1 MTGSEFNERLTEI
14 AAQPNGGAAAAA
26 TLGHWLSADQPFV
39 NGVELRRFAERAP
52 LGLIVDSFRCDIP
65 FGTGGRRGRVG
76 IGPNRINPR
85 TLALTVAGHC
95 EFLRRTAGNPDS
107 SKPDANKTVVIAND
121 TRLFSDINKLH
132 TFMGDDWS
140 LLGTSSRSLALLA
153 CQLYAVYGYDTYL
166 TAPKDPDG
174 YMPTPELSFAIR
186 ALAAAGG
193 LNVSASHNHPDDNG
207 FKVYTPTGGQ
217 YCPPDDSTL
226 SRAVEQVTLDPKIEE
241 LVARHLGAAAEMPGE
256 VHRQYIDMYVSRDA
270 AICGR
275 SAQVRGTVPLVY
287 TPLCGTGLAN
297 VGETLAGAGYQVH
310 TPRDQYPDGSFAP
323 IPLRSPNPE
332 IPGVTDPAVEYAAT
346 VDAELVLSTDPDAD
360 RLGVEVK
367 LADGSWRHLTGN
379 QIGAIIAYFLIADPA
394 GPRLSGHLITTV
406 ATSRVLRA
414 IGGLSSGVDVTDEL
428 MIGFKFVGQLLD
440 VLEAETDGPVP
451 LVLASEES
459 HGYLTTTDLRD
470 KDAASGGYII
480 AHLHALMRSTGR
492 TLWDY
497 LMQVYAATGV
507 HIEYG
512 RSLVLLGADGAETIK
527 AVMRSMRAEPLERL
541 GSEPVTVRHDFL
553 VDGTSGAELTE
564 GERASRDVLELVS
577 NHYRIVVRPSGT
589 EAKLKY
595 YFDYSEP
602 PMTASAA
609 AAGAGAA
616 GAGAAGAGAAGAGA
630 AGEAPVAD
638 RYAELEAIVK
648 ADCSAVYADLARR
661 AGYELSA
668 GALELPDVM
677 PVQEKAGY
685 SPTS

>member
-1 MTGSEFNERLTEI
+1 MTGPDFAERLTEI

-39 NGVELRRFAERAP
+39 NGAELRRFAERAP

-95 EFLRRTAGNPDS
+95 EFLRQTGGNS
-107 SKPDANKTVVIAND
+107 GASKTVVVAND
-121 TRLFSDINKLH
+121 TRVFSDINKLH
-132 TFMGDDWS
+132 TFMGDKWS

-186 ALAAAGG
+186 ALDAAGG

-226 SRAVEQVTLDPKIEE
+226 SRAVEQVTLDPRIED

-256 VHRQYIDMYVSRDA
+256 VHRKYIDMYVSRDA

-275 SAQVRGTVPLVY
+275 SAEVRGTVPLVY

-297 VGETLAGAGYQVH
+297 VGETLTGAGYQLH

-332 IPGVTDPAVEYAAT
+332 IPGVTDPAVEYAAS

-406 ATSRVLRA
+406 ATSRVLRT
-414 IGGLSSGVDVTDEL
+414 IGGLSSGVEVTDDL

-480 AHLHALMRSTGR
+480 AHLHALMRSSGR

-564 GERASRDVLELVS
+564 GERASRDVLELIS
-577 NHYRIVVRPSGT
+577 DHYRIVVRPSGT

-602 PMTASAA
+602 PLAGTGV
-609 AAGAGAA
+609 AAGAGDARKV
-616 GAGAAGAGAAGAGA
+616 
-630 AGEAPVAD
+630 PVED
-638 RYAELEAIVK
+638 RYDHLEAIVK
-648 ADCSAVYADLARR
+648 ADCSAVYAELARR

-685 SPTS
+685 TPTS

>member
-1 MTGSEFNERLTEI
+1 MTSPDLSERLTEI

-26 TLGHWLSADQPFV
+26 TLGHWLSADQSFV
-39 NGVELRRFAERAP
+39 NGAELRRFAERAP

-76 IGPNRINPR
+76 VGPNRINPR

-95 EFLRRTAGNPDS
+95 EFLRQTGGISAS
-107 SKPDANKTVVIAND
+107 SKTVVVAND
-121 TRLFSDINKLH
+121 TRVFSDINKLH

-186 ALAAAGG
+186 ALVAAGG

-226 SRAVEQVTLDPKIEE
+226 SRAVEQVALDPKIED

-256 VHRQYIDMYVSRDA
+256 VHRKYIDMYVSRDA
-270 AICGR
+270 AISRR
-275 SAQVRGTVPLVY
+275 SAEARGTVPLVY

-297 VGETLAGAGYQVH
+297 VGETLTGAGYQVH

-332 IPGVTDPAVEYAAT
+332 IPGVTDPAIEYAAS

-379 QIGAIIAYFLIADPA
+379 QIGAIVAYFLIADPA

-414 IGGLSSGVDVTDEL
+414 IGGLSSGVEVTDDL

-440 VLEAETDGPVP
+440 VLESETDGPVP

-470 KDAASGGYII
+470 KDAASGAYII

-541 GSEPVTVRHDFL
+541 GSEPVKVRHDFL

-564 GERASRDVLELVS
+564 GERASRDVLELIS
-577 NHYRIVVRPSGT
+577 DHYRIVVRPSGT

-595 YFDYSEP
+595 YFDYTERP
-602 PMTASAA
+602 Q
-609 AAGAGAA
+609 AGPA
-616 GAGAAGAGAAGAGA
+616 
-630 AGEAPVAD
+630 AD
-638 RYAELEAIVK
+638 RFGALESAVT
-648 ADCSAVYADLARR
+648 ADCAAVYADLARR
-661 AGYELSA
+661 AGYELSQA
-668 GALELPDVM
+668 ALKLPDVM

-685 SPTS
+685 QPG